1 MRTGGL
7 ESAPDVELGRAFR
20 DGDEAALA
28 ALYDRHLPGLYD
40 FLGRLVR
47 DPPAAEDLTQ
57 MTFVRAWEARRKLRD
72 PARVRAWLYT
82 IANNLALNHLTRKPP
97 TDPIEEQFDLATP
110 APGPE
115 AEAMANESAELVWA
129 AAASLEPRQYAVLD
143 LSLRRDLATPE
154 IAQVLGVSSSHA
166 AVLVNRAR
174 EALGNAVR
182 YLLVAR
188 RRDHCSRLAALVP
201 AGLQSLTAEQRGSV
215 DRHMRRCPECQG
227 LANRLTRPAELFGGL
242 VALPVP
248 ASLKH
253 DRRDFVLVAAR
264 QNAAASNAPLAWLQ
278 RLPRA
283 AGILG
288 ALAVLA
294 LGALV
299 TQNLVNPF
307 GASLQA
313 SGQTAGFKNTGPFP
327 GGSSPSP
334 SPSQAPR
341 ASPTGQPS
349 PSPSLGPPAPL
360 FVTSGRPAPGVQ
372 GSAPGGR
379 RVRSTPTPAA
389 TPTPSPTPPPTPTP
403 TPPFAVTQ
411 LTVTPTDPPLA
422 RCPFLSPT
430 GPFQCHFAVT
440 AGLVNA
446 QAGSVVT
453 GTLTAT
459 GGPYITS
466 GPPQLGSAPFSMKVA
481 AAGAPSATAQVT
493 VTFKYPPCTAGPP
506 PPPAASASTQQPNA
520 VQSPLI
526 SYC

>member
-7 ESAPDVELGRAFR
+7 ESAPELELGRSFR

-28 ALYDRHLPGLYD
+28 ALYDRHLPGIYD
-40 FLGRLVR
+40 FLARLVR

-82 IANNLALNHLTRKPP
+82 IANNLALNHLTRRPP
-97 TDPIEEQFDLATP
+97 TDPIDEQFDLATP

-115 AEAMANESAELVWA
+115 AEAMSHESAELVWS

-182 YLLVAR
+182 YLLVAQ

-264 QNAAASNAPLAWLQ
+264 RNVDASNSPLAWLE

-283 AGILG
+283 AGIL
-288 ALAVLA
+288 AILAVIA

-299 TQNLVNPF
+299 TQTLVNPF
-307 GASLQA
+307 GASFQA
-313 SGQTAGFKNTGPFP
+313 SGQTAGYKNTGPFP
-327 GGSSPSP
+327 SGSRPFPSSSPSA
-334 SPSQAPR
+334 SPE
-341 ASPTGQPS
+341 ASPTAPPS
-349 PSPSLGPPAPL
+349 PRPSAPSSALPFLSSSVPAH
-360 FVTSGRPAPGVQ
+360 GRR
-372 GSAPGGR
+372 PGGR
-379 RVRSTPTPAA
+379 QVRSTPTPA
-389 TPTPSPTPPPTPTP
+389 PISTPTP
-403 TPPFAVTQ
+403 TPAFAVTQ
-411 LTVTPTDPPLA
+411 LSVIATDPPPH
-422 RCPFLSPT
+422 CPPPISPSLVH
-430 GPFQCHFAVT
+430 QCHFTVT
-440 AGLVNA
+440 ASLVNA

-453 GTLTAT
+453 GTVTAT
-459 GGPYITS
+459 GAPVTTV
-466 GPPQLGSAPFSMKVA
+466 GPPQQGSAVFSMKVA
-481 AAGAPSATAQVT
+481 AGASSASAPVT
-493 VTFKYPPCTAGPP
+493 IDFKYPPCPTATSL
-506 PPPAASASTQQPNA
+506 PPAPSASALTQQPNA
-520 VQSPLI
+520 VQSASI
-526 SYC
+526 SYCP

>member
-7 ESAPDVELGRAFR
+7 ESAPDLELGRSFR

-28 ALYDRHLPGLYD
+28 ALYDRHLPGIYD
-40 FLGRLVR
+40 FLARLVR

-82 IANNLALNHLTRKPP
+82 IANNLALNHLTRRPP
-97 TDPIEEQFDLATP
+97 TDPIDEQFDLATP

-182 YLLVAR
+182 YLLVAQ

-248 ASLKH
+248 SSLKH

-264 QNAAASNAPLAWLQ
+264 QNLDASNSPLAWLE

-288 ALAVLA
+288 GLAVLA

-299 TQNLVNPF
+299 TQTLVNPF

-313 SGQTAGFKNTGPFP
+313 SGQTAGYKNTGPFP
-327 GGSSPSP
+327 STPPVSPLPSP
-334 SPSQAPR
+334 SSSRPE
-341 ASPTGQPS
+341 ASPTASPSAPS
-349 PSPSLGPPAPL
+349 PSAGLV
-360 FVTSGRPAPGVQ
+360 VTNYGVGQ
-372 GSAPGGR
+372 VSAGGIGHGR
-379 RVRSTPTPAA
+379 RPTPKPTAVPTPALTPTPA
-389 TPTPSPTPPPTPTP
+389 PPTVTSLSV
-403 TPPFAVTQ
+403 TWMEPPNNTCNPSVTSATQFA
-411 LTVTPTDPPLA
+411 
-422 RCPFLSPT
+422 
-430 GPFQCHFAVT
+430 CHFTVN
-440 AGLVNA
+440 AGLVNT
-446 QAGSVVT
+446 QAGATVT

-459 GGPYITS
+459 PK
-466 GPPQLGSAPFSMKVA
+466 LGL
-481 AAGAPSATAQVT
+481 
-493 VTFKYPPCTAGPP
+493 P
-506 PPPAASASTQQPNA
+506 PPPAKFSITVPAGAPGGWANVTVVFTGPPCLSGAGTGNATAATTPPNAFQSPSTQF
-520 VQSPLI
+520 
-526 SYC
+526 C

>member
-7 ESAPDVELGRAFR
+7 ESAPDLELGRSFR
-20 DGDEAALA
+20 DGDETALA
-28 ALYDRHLPGLYD
+28 ALYDRHLPGIYD
-40 FLGRLVR
+40 FLARLVR

-57 MTFVRAWEARRKLRD
+57 IHFVRAWEARLKLRD

-82 IANNLALNHLTRKPP
+82 IANNLALNHLTRRPP
-97 TDPIEEQFDLATP
+97 TDPIDEQFDLATP

-182 YLLVAR
+182 YLLVAQ

-227 LANRLTRPAELFGGL
+227 LANRLTRPAGLFGGL

-248 ASLKH
+248 SSLKH
-253 DRRDFVLVAAR
+253 DRRDFVMVAAR
-264 QNAAASNAPLAWLQ
+264 QNLGASNSPLAWLE

-288 ALAVLA
+288 VLAVLA

-299 TQNLVNPF
+299 TQTLVNPF

-313 SGQTAGFKNTGPFP
+313 SGQTAGYKNTGPFP
-327 GGSSPSP
+327 STPSASPLPSP
-334 SPSQAPR
+334 SSSPE
-341 ASPTGQPS
+341 ASPTSQPS
-349 PSPSLGPPAPL
+349 PGPSAE
-360 FVTSGRPAPGVQ
+360 S
-372 GSAPGGR
+372 SAP
-379 RVRSTPTPAA
+379 
-389 TPTPSPTPPPTPTP
+389 
-403 TPPFAVTQ
+403 
-411 LTVTPTDPPLA
+411 
-422 RCPFLSPT
+422 PFLSSSLS
-430 GPFQCHFAVT
+430 AVGVHRT
-440 AGLVNA
+440 RPGR
-446 QAGSVVT
+446 
-453 GTLTAT
+453 
-459 GGPYITS
+459 
-466 GPPQLGSAPFSMKVA
+466 PQVPR
-481 AAGAPSATAQVT
+481 T
-493 VTFKYPPCTAGPP
+493 
-506 PPPAASASTQQPNA
+506 
-520 VQSPLI
+520 
-526 SYC
+526 

>member
-7 ESAPDVELGRAFR
+7 ESAPDLELGRSFR

-28 ALYDRHLPGLYD
+28 ALYDRHLPGIYD
-40 FLGRLVR
+40 FLARLVR

-82 IANNLALNHLTRKPP
+82 IANNLALNHLTRRPP
-97 TDPIEEQFDLATP
+97 TDPIDEQFDLATP

-154 IAQVLGVSSSHA
+154 IAQVMGVSSSHA

-182 YLLVAR
+182 YLLVAQ

-248 ASLKH
+248 SSLKH
-253 DRRDFVLVAAR
+253 ARRDFVLVAAR
-264 QNAAASNAPLAWLQ
+264 QNVDASNSPLAWLE

-288 ALAVLA
+288 VLAVLA

-299 TQNLVNPF
+299 TQTLVNPF
-307 GASLQA
+307 GASLQS
-313 SGQTAGFKNTGPFP
+313 SGQTAGYKNSGPFP
-327 GGSSPSP
+327 NTPSVSPLPSP
-334 SPSQAPR
+334 SSSRPE
-341 ASPTGQPS
+341 ASPTAAPSAPS
-349 PSPSLGPPAPL
+349 PSAGLV
-360 FVTSGRPAPGVQ
+360 VTNYGVGQ
-372 GSAPGGR
+372 VSTGGIGHGR
-379 RVRSTPTPAA
+379 RPTPRPTAV
-389 TPTPSPTPPPTPTP
+389 PTPVLTPTPTP
-403 TPPFAVTQ
+403 TPTPAPAVSS
-411 LTVTPTDPPLA
+411 LLVTWTD
-422 RCPFLSPT
+422 SPSSPAT
-430 GPFQCHFAVT
+430 TCYQSPQFVCHFTVT
-440 AGLVNA
+440 AGLVNTQVGA
-446 QAGSVVT
+446 TVT
-453 GTLTAT
+453 GTLTA
-459 GGPYITS
+459 
-466 GPPQLGSAPFSMKVA
+466 
-481 AAGAPSATAQVT
+481 AGAPGAPQSKPASFSIMVPAGASSGSTKVT
-493 VTFKYPPCTAGPP
+493 VLFTGPPCIYGSGKAYAVAT
-506 PPPAASASTQQPNA
+506 TPNA
-520 VQSPLI
+520 FQSPSI
-526 SYC
+526 SFC